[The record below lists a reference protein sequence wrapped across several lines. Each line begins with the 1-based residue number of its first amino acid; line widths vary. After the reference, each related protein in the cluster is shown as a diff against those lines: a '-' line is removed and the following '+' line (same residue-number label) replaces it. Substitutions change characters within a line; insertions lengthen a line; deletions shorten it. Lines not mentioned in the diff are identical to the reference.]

1 MNIERYRKS
10 IEKMYKDRCDITIQ
24 VESENSGSMGGVGF
38 EPDYIVKDH
47 PCRLSHDNN
56 TPVVSMNDING
67 EIKQTPK
74 LFVNPDIVIPAG
86 CEITVYSGGREF
98 EFKNTSEPVFR
109 ETHQEITLDKAEK
122 RS

>member
-1 MNIERYRKS
+1 LNIERYRKS
-10 IEKMYKDRCDITIQ
+10 IEKMYKDRCDITTQ
-24 VESENSGSMGGVGF
+24 VESGNGGSMGGVGF
-38 EPDYIVKDH
+38 KPDHIVKDH
-47 PCRLSHDNN
+47 PCRLSYDNN

-67 EIKQTPK
+67 VIKQTPK
-74 LFVNPDIVIPAG
+74 LFIAPNIVVPAG
-86 CEITVYSGGREF
+86 CEITVYSGGRKF